1 WMTAGRGIVHAEM
14 PCSEEPVHGLQLWV
28 NLRSPQ
34 KMVEPR
40 YQELKSNEIP
50 KPSKEGVTVAV
61 ISGEAL
67 GVKGQFEFFKIGS
80 GNLFSPHYLSPKY
93 KAFPA
98 INPSLLFLDKDV
110 EKLEAGRK
118 EELTRRAKLMAEV
131 EGKSSANQKYTSA
144 SVKSQHQI
152 FRLSELSPEED
163 KGFASQQEK
172 QYQHQRL
179 RFPGWNDFYDYILGE
194 FYNFRSL
201 HQAKPDPFQMVPYAP
216 HDARGSDPASRGCC
230 PCFILIGNLWPQL
243 ALGVTGLSAF
253 IYSKIYTYTPTLYLD
268 FKLGQGAKH
277 SHPIP
282 KGWTSFIYTISGNV
296 YIAEMKMTLHIN
308 TEINRGHT
316 TDDKDL
322 EAEAE
327 HQQEVD
333 PERSH
338 FVLIAGEPLRE
349 PVVQHGPFVMN
360 TDEEISQ
367 AILDFRNAKNGFER
381 AKTWKSKIG
390 N

>member
-1 WMTAGRGIVHAEM
+1 MAWSKKVTLSLLSREQSEGVGARVRRSIGRPELKHLDPFLLFDEFKGGRPGGFPDHPHRGFETVSYLLEGGSMAHEDFCGHTGQLNPGDLQWMTAGRGIVHAEM

-67 GVKGQFEFFKIGS
+67 GVKGG
-80 GNLFSPHYLSPKY
+80 
-93 KAFPA
+93 
-98 INPSLLFLDKDV
+98 
-110 EKLEAGRK
+110 
-118 EELTRRAKLMAEV
+118 
-131 EGKSSANQKYTSA
+131 
-144 SVKSQHQI
+144 
-152 FRLSELSPEED
+152 
-163 KGFASQQEK
+163 
-172 QYQHQRL
+172 
-179 RFPGWNDFYDYILGE
+179 
-194 FYNFRSL
+194 
-201 HQAKPDPFQMVPYAP
+201 QA
-216 HDARGSDPASRGCC
+216 
-230 PCFILIGNLWPQL
+230 
-243 ALGVTGLSAF
+243 
-253 IYSKIYTYTPTLYLD
+253 
-268 FKLGQGAKH
+268 
-277 SHPIP
+277 
-282 KGWTSFIYTISGNV
+282 SFIPYL
-296 YIAEMKMTLHIN
+296 EMCIL
-308 TEINRGHT
+308 
-316 TDDKDL
+316 
-322 EAEAE
+322 
-327 HQQEVD
+327 D